1 MQFAVLLIYT
11 VNALRINCFTSAQQT
26 FPIYVI
32 LVFDVT
38 LVVLFSNFYIQAYL
52 SKNEAISNTENY
64 NQKID

>member
-11 VNALRINCFTSAQQT
+11 VNALRINCFTGTQQT
-26 FPIYVI
+26 IPIYVI
-32 LVFDVT
+32 FVFNVT

-52 SKNEAISNTENY
+52 TKNESISNTENY